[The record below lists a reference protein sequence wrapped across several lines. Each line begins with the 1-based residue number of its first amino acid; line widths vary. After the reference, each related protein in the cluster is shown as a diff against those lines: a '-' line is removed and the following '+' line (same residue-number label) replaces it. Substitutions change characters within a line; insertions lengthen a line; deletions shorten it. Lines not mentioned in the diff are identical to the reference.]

1 MQIINLI
8 YFKCLNLI
16 AFLYYT
22 DFLNSSLLLQSP
34 HTWRNKVRRNILSAS
49 FQCQTKLQFPI
60 QSVSPW
66 CLQHRFS
73 LSDICKRSKSYS
85 THLEPG
91 LSCCFNALSSILTSN
106 VFLALLKILLSKALY
121 RYAFA
126 TLSLL
131 SHVDAICYLF
141 STNFSHFHL
150 TPEIHMTL
158 TTLEHPY

>member
-1 MQIINLI
+1 M
-8 YFKCLNLI
+8 
-16 AFLYYT
+16 
-22 DFLNSSLLLQSP
+22 LQSP
-34 HTWRNKVRRNILSAS
+34 QTWRNKVRRSILSDS
-49 FQCQTKLQFPI
+49 FWCQTKFQLPI
-60 QSVSPW
+60 QSVSLW

-73 LSDICKRSKSYS
+73 LSDICNRSKSYS

-91 LSCCFNALSSILTSN
+91 LSCCFMLSFLSWLLMF
-106 VFLALLKILLSKALY
+106 FLALLKILLSRALY

-131 SHVDAICYLF
+131 PHVDAVFYLF

-158 TTLEHPY
+158 TTLEHPTDLLTGIGKSETLNSLVLG